1 MVAVRNSSWW
11 LVASRT
17 GWHNYYIFSLAYLT
31 LAFYNS
37 MENPCLR
44 GGLQKVK
51 MAKKI
56 PKEMIEH
63 WEAQLKDVD
72 KPRNWRE
79 MVFDPQVLAAIVKGK
94 QKRSKE
100 KLNLEHEILIGAF
113 YKVFEKLPVRQ
124 KQALSLYFGLNRRK
138 ALTQEEIAKEMGV
151 THQTVSM
158 FISRGIGRLRK
169 KIKKYLQENSISS
182 K

>member
-1 MVAVRNSSWW
+1 MVAVWNSGWR
-11 LVASRT
+11 LVTSLT
-17 GWHNYYIFSLAYLT
+17 DWYNYILSLAYFT
-31 LAFYNS
+31 LAFYSS

-63 WEAQLKDVD
+63 WDAQLKDVD

-100 KLNLEHEILIGAF
+100 KLNLQHEILIGAF

-124 KQALSLYFGLNRRK
+124 KQALGLYFGLNRHK
-138 ALTQEEIAKEMGV
+138 ALTQEEIAEKMGV
-151 THQTVSM
+151 KQQAVSM
-158 FISRGIGRLRK
+158 FISRGQARLRK
-169 KIKKYLQENSISS
+169 KIQKYLQKTLIPS